1 MKSYSLLKGNFCV
14 RGGRRATLAA
24 LALAIAVCGPGCEK
38 SGDTAYMQKS
48 KTGSGEAS
56 FFVPDE
62 KDIITD
68 KDTGLQIIRN
78 VMSVTFSPEADMETI
93 NKVVESINGEIVGYD
108 YAVNHFQIRVPG
120 ADIRKIDELR
130 MKILGDFREVEMASR
145 CPVSA
150 HKNPYYVK

>member
-1 MKSYSLLKGNFCV
+1 MKSHSLPTGVFHG
-14 RGGRRATLAA
+14 RGGWRLTLAAAA
-24 LALAIAVCGPGCEK
+24 LALAFCAPGCEK

-48 KTGSGEAS
+48 KTGSGKAS

-68 KDTGLQIIRN
+68 EDTGLQIIRN
-78 VMSVTFSPEADMETI
+78 VMSVTFSPGADMETI

-108 YAVNHFQIRVPG
+108 HAVNHFQIRVPG

-150 HKNPYYVK
+150 HRNPYYVK